1 MIYLLDT
8 NALLFS
14 LADVKSLSDKARNII
29 ETEEN
34 LCVSIASLWEIAIK
48 QSIGKLSLS
57 MTIPEI
63 QSECYSRNIEIIPI
77 KPAEIEKIKALPKI
91 HNDPFDRLI
100 IAQANTMEA
109 TIVTRDSKIPKYPVQ
124 VAW

>member
-100 IAQANTMEA
+100 IAQAKAMDA
-109 TIVTRDSKIPKYPVQ
+109 TIVTRDSKIQEYPVQ

>member
-1 MIYLLDT
+1 MTYLLDT

-14 LADVKSLSDKARNII
+14 LADVKSLSDKARDII

-34 LCVSIASLWEIAIK
+34 LCVSIVSLWEIAIK

-63 QSECYSRNIEIIPI
+63 QSECYSRSIEIVPI
-77 KPAEIEKIKALPKI
+77 KPAEIEKIKTLPKI

-100 IAQANTMEA
+100 IAQANAMDA
-109 TIVTRDSKIPKYPVQ
+109 TIVTRDSKIPEYPVQ

>member
-34 LCVSIASLWEIAIK
+34 LCVSIASLWEII
-48 QSIGKLSLS
+48 
-57 MTIPEI
+57 
-63 QSECYSRNIEIIPI
+63 C
-77 KPAEIEKIKALPKI
+77 
-91 HNDPFDRLI
+91 F
-100 IAQANTMEA
+100 
-109 TIVTRDSKIPKYPVQ
+109 
-124 VAW
+124 